1 MTAQPPII
9 EVLFSSDAIAERID
23 VLAAAI
29 RESGLQSMLVV
40 PILKGSF
47 IFAADL
53 IRAMHRAGLMPEV
66 DFLSLASYG
75 TAEHSSGTVRVVR
88 DIESAVGG
96 RDVLIVDDILESGR
110 TLAFAKNLLEQR
122 GAARVKTCVLL
133 DKNVA
138 RAVPFTAD
146 FAAFECPREFV
157 IGYGMDLA
165 HRYRE
170 LPYVGRLVRAEG
182 PSGGHDGTNP
192 SG

>member
-1 MTAQPPII
+1 MTAQPPTI

-53 IRAMHRAGLMPEV
+53 IRAMHRAGLTPEV

-122 GAARVKTCVLL
+122 GAASVKTCVLL